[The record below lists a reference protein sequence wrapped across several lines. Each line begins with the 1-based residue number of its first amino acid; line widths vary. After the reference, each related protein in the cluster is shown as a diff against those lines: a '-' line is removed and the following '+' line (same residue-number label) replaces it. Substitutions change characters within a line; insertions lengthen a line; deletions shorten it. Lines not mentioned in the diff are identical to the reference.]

1 MKKAKEAKEAL
12 QPGLKAAKQVA
23 QKLSPKVKEALAAR
37 NAQQGQDEN
46 VEMAPSMAP
55 LVLADNAQDEEERDL
70 VRKWMRDNVRLPE
83 YSEMFVES
91 GFDRMDNVRR
101 LSLAD
106 LGSMGI
112 TKVGHKKAIMAAIS
126 GLKAQSPGA
135 PVAVAEQQGLLVY
148 PPSSPEAAY
157 QYSQAQ

>member
-1 MKKAKEAKEAL
+1 
-12 QPGLKAAKQVA
+12 VA

-126 GLKAQSPGA
+126 GLKEQSPGA
-135 PVAVAEQQGLLVY
+135 PVAVAY
-148 PPSSPEAAY
+148 PLSSPVAAY
-157 QYSQAQ
+157 QYSQAH